1 MIRQLITALPML
13 LAMSVAR
20 ADSTNLIEMLAA
32 VQRNSKVSQELMP
45 LDRDWIGDIK
55 DEEGTVTKLRLE
67 KGRIVAGEISLL
79 RTYPSGS
86 YLGSDA
92 PVYLKM
98 IPANQELHKCATLG
112 ELKKLLGTGQPSISG
127 WGGFGRL
134 HSSHSWVC
142 FSPVADQSLAYVSV
156 FAHTSWTEDQ
166 RARDIVQIDR
176 IQIQRGELRPANAH
190 NDEERGLYL
199 SGVDMFAAEERAK
212 ADSRRRYP
220 EPLRGLIKI
229 DEHPDDSNLA
239 HLATAIQAIR
249 DNPDPKLFHQL
260 VQEMHEGTLA
270 IRSLLEQILLNERD
284 LLKVSPWDKTREAIA
299 VNATIDALPSAKG
312 KARTDLTV
320 ILLKVCGGGRIEI
333 EGINGGTSV
342 EVVMTD
348 TGYTLTLGSATQPLS
363 WKAAQRSL
371 RDRYAQSRAEP

>member
-1 MIRQLITALPML
+1 MTRHLVTLLPML

-20 ADSTNLIEMLAA
+20 ADSTNLMEMLSA
-32 VQRNSKVSQELMP
+32 VQRNSKVSQELLP

-55 DEEGTVTKLRLE
+55 DEKGTVTRLRLE

-79 RTYPSGS
+79 RTYPNGS
-86 YLGSDA
+86 YRGSDA
-92 PVYLKM
+92 PVYLEM
-98 IPANQELHKCATLG
+98 IPANQELHKCTTLG

-166 RARDIVQIDR
+166 RDREIVQIDR

-229 DEHPDDSNLA
+229 DEHPDDSNLD

-249 DNPDPKLFHQL
+249 DNPDPNLFHQL
-260 VQEMHEGTLA
+260 VQEMHEGTLT